1 MSKKIELLHIK
12 PWERDQHPDLKSKT
26 ELQKMK
32 LMPGYNVKPRAVV
45 ERKKY
50 EDYYLYDVN
59 KTIPYHESQKE
70 KGKKKAERKRRDRE
84 SACRSCG
91 TKFHYRDII
100 NNEIPFVRRER
111 LCADCYFETFQKY
124 KNGIVYDLETTGLYP
139 FPPNLGDEILSMCIM
154 DLQGNVL
161 FEHYFKPEHTE
172 EWSKAAA
179 INRITPEKVANE
191 KPFSFYKDEIQGIFD
206 AADILITYNGI
217 NFDNSFLEAAGIKIP
232 EVTQFDVMLKFAWL
246 IHDWDEYHQGWRWWK
261 LTDCAAHYGYEF
273 LAHDATEDVR
283 ATLHCYKEMVFQK
296 GKRSS

>member
-84 SACRSCG
+84 STCRSCG

-111 LCADCYFETFQKY
+111 LCADCYFKTFQKY
-124 KNGIVYDLETTGLYP
+124 KNGIVYDLETTGLSA
-139 FPPNLGDEILSMCIM
+139 GVDEPLSMCIM
-154 DLQGNVL
+154 NLQGNVL
-161 FEHYFKPEHTE
+161 FEHYFKPEHTDS
-172 EWSKAAA
+172 WPAAEV
-179 INRITPEKVANE
+179 IHGITPEMVANE
-191 KPFSFYKDEIQGIFD
+191 KPISFYKNEIQSIFEH
-206 AADILITYNGI
+206 ADILITYNGLY
-217 NFDNSFLEAAGIKIP
+217 FDNSFLKAAGIEIP

-246 IHDWDEYHQGWRWWK
+246 IHDWDDYHKSWRRHK
-261 LTDCAAHYGYEF
+261 LIDCASYYDYEF
-273 LAHDATEDVR
+273 PAHDATEDVR

-296 GKRSS
+296 EKRSS

>member
-70 KGKKKAERKRRDRE
+70 KAKKKAERKRRDRE
-84 SACRSCG
+84 STCRSCG

-111 LCADCYFETFQKY
+111 LCADCYFKTFQKY
-124 KNGIVYDLETTGLYP
+124 KNGIVYDLETTGLSA
-139 FPPNLGDEILSMCIM
+139 GVDEPLSMCIM
-154 DLQGNVL
+154 NLQGNVL
-161 FEHYFKPEHTE
+161 FEHYFKPEHTDSWTVAE
-172 EWSKAAA
+172 V
-179 INRITPEKVANE
+179 IHGITPEMVANE
-191 KPFSFYKDEIQGIFD
+191 KPISFYKNEIQSIFD
-206 AADILITYNGI
+206 HADILITYNGLY
-217 NFDNSFLEAAGIKIP
+217 FDDSFLEAASIKIP

-246 IHDWDEYHQGWRWWK
+246 MHEWDDYHKSWRWHK
-261 LTDCAAHYGYEF
+261 LIDCASHYDYEF
-273 LAHDATEDVR
+273 PAHDATEDVR
-283 ATLHCYKEMVFQK
+283 ATLHCYKAMVFQK
-296 GKRSS
+296 KRSS